1 MKKQRRFI
9 VLGGAGT
16 IGKFVARDLFE
27 SHPDNQIVIADYK
40 KEAAQSLTRSFKDPR
55 VRAKFADARDLEKLT
70 SLLKNQSV
78 VINCLQHNFNLMVM
92 EAALLAGVHYVDLGG
107 LFTWTRK
114 QLRLNKKFRDAGL
127 TAIIGGGCAP
137 GITNV
142 LAAYAASKLDKINE
156 ISIRVGSKN
165 FNPPNTAE
173 LWFPYSAQTII
184 EELTLRPWIWTA
196 GKFRQIAPRTG
207 WQLTQFPKPVGKIW
221 TVYTRHSEIA
231 TLPLNFK
238 DKGLRHCTFGV
249 SFSPLF
255 VEKILKCLEAGW
267 TLQQFNKFGTPAEN
281 PNDYEVSRVKVDDLI
296 IDCHAQAKP
305 EWQASAG
312 DIDTACPI
320 SIIAQMIAN
329 GVINRLGVSPP
340 ELAVPAEP
348 FFSELEKRGMKIK
361 INHQA

>member
-1 MKKQRRFI
+1 MKNQRRFI

-27 SHPDNQIVIADYK
+27 SHPDDHIVIADYK
-40 KEAAQSLTRSFKDPR
+40 IEAAQSLARSFKDPR

-92 EAALLAGVHYVDLGG
+92 EAALSAGVHYVDLGG

-142 LAAYAASKLDKINE
+142 LAAYAASQLDKINY
-156 ISIRVGSKN
+156 IGIYVGLKD
-165 FNPPNTAE
+165 FNPPNTG

-184 EELTLRPWIWTA
+184 EELTLRPWILAA
-196 GKFRQIAPRTG
+196 GKFRQIPPRTG
-207 WQLTQFPKPVGKIW
+207 WEFTQFPKPIGKIW
-221 TVYTRHSEIA
+221 TVCTRHSEIA

-238 DKGLRHCTFGV
+238 NQGLRHCTFKVG
-249 SFSPLF
+249 FDPQF
-255 VEKILKCLEAGW
+255 VEEILKCLEAGW
-267 TLQQFNKFGTPAEN
+267 TLQEFNKLVTPAGN
-281 PNDYEVSRVKVDDLI
+281 PNDYEISRVIVDDLI

-320 SIIAQMIAN
+320 YIIAQMIATD
-329 GVINRLGVSPP
+329 VINQPGVSPP
-340 ELAVPAEP
+340 EITVPIKL
-348 FFSELEKRGMKIK
+348 FFSELKKRGMKIK
-361 INHQA
+361 ITHKA